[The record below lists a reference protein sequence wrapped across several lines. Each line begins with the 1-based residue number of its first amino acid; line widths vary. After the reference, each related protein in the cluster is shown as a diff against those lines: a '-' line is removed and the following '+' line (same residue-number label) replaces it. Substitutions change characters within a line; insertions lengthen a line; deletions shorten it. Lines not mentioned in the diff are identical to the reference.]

1 MLDFLQNIADALFT
15 VFQLLVNIINGII
28 QFFVMLPQFTTYL
41 QTVFAYV
48 PSPLVVFL
56 ILGVLISV
64 VLLIVGRN

>member
-1 MLDFLQNIADALFT
+1 MLEFLQNIADAIFT